1 MSASGGAPS
10 TSGAGAGV
18 GARVSEPER
27 PARSLAEKLDALF
40 EAVRPDKGE
49 FSYEDVASALRDAG
63 GRTISATY
71 VWQLRRGIRDNPTKK
86 HLEALAQ
93 FFGVT
98 PSYFFDEE
106 TARKIEA
113 ELDLLTAMRSASVR
127 EVALRSAE
135 LSPEG
140 LDAVRAMVDQVARL
154 EGGSRG
160 RKRGSEHRD
169 RPAAQPRHGA
179 TGGQVD
185 SSAD

>member
-1 MSASGGAPS
+1 M
-10 TSGAGAGV
+10 

-27 PARSLAEKLDALF
+27 PARSLADKLDALF
-40 EAVRPDKGE
+40 KAVRPDKGE
-49 FSYEDVASALRDAG
+49 FSYEDVASALRQAG

-113 ELDLLTAMRSASVR
+113 ELDLLTAMHSASVR
-127 EVALRSAE
+127 ELALRSAE

-160 RKRGSEHRD
+160 RRRGGDRRD
-169 RPAAQPRHGA
+169 QPVDEPADGA
-179 TGGQVD
+179 TDDQVD
-185 SSAD
+185 SSAT